1 MFSLAILRKFTPYP
15 LAQLIQDGSITV
27 GIPADS
33 AAFPKTSCG
42 FESLLDSANDDN
54 WASVG
59 AVVVDNQ
66 GFIYTTTS
74 TVAQVITASQA

>member
-15 LAQLIQDGSITV
+15 NALLIQDGSITV
-27 GIPADS
+27 GLPADS
-33 AAFPKTSCG
+33 AAFPKDSCG
-42 FESLLDSANDDN
+42 FESLLDSDHDSG
-54 WASVG
+54 WGSVN

-66 GFIYTTTS
+66 GFIYTTSS